1 MSDSEKE
8 LGEEVLVQFSLTMTI
23 VSPLLTDLII
33 HFTVSVETCENFVNT
48 RKQFSVLLLGDK
60 VA

>member
-8 LGEEVLVQFSLTMTI
+8 LGEKVLVQFSLTMTV

-48 RKQFSVLLLGDK
+48 RKQFSVLLL
-60 VA
+60 